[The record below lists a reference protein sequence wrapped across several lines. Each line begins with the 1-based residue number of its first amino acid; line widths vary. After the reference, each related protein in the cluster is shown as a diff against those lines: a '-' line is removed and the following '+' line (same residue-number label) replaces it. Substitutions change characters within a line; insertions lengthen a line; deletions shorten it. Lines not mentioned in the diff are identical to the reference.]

1 MQDQAD
7 TNDDCYAEILND
19 DIIKLDEEALKAN
32 QAFRPTNPTQRE
44 TIFSEASSKR
54 SKCGIKKESKET
66 MNCNALFRIKNVP
79 GTDSNWRIPNPFN
92 IKKDDS
98 QRLMKN
104 VLATTVFLA
113 ILFSFFW
120 TVLVARNYS

>member
-7 TNDDCYAEILND
+7 TDDDCYAEILND
-19 DIIKLDEEALKAN
+19 DIIKLDEEALKAS
-32 QAFRPTNPTQRE
+32 QAFRPTNPTHQE
-44 TIFSEASSKR
+44 TISSESSSKR
-54 SKCGIKKESKET
+54 SKCGIKKESTET
-66 MNCNALFRIKNVP
+66 MNCYALFRIKNV
-79 GTDSNWRIPNPFN
+79 GDSSWRFPNPFN

-113 ILFSFFW
+113 ILFSFFC
-120 TVLVARNYS
+120 TVLIARN